1 MVSAQQSCGQNRGR
15 TPKLGSIHQLV
26 PLSVPTASLLR
37 GFGHAWLSPGLLGC
51 LAARLVCAQIQTPR
65 QIHRAANPTAWGSQE
80 RQIQGLRGK
89 VWYLCI
95 ENKEKIALIG
105 VINPWKKTYQEL
117 LCVLYHPPF
126 FFNQYCMLCPHSA
139 GTSAK
144 PRALFHSRDQVC
156 WAPRFIEDHWSSH
169 EGPGNGSSPDLSIKR
184 NCAVMCNK

>member
-1 MVSAQQSCGQNRGR
+1 MVSAQRSCGQNRGR
-15 TPKLGSIHQLV
+15 TPKLGSVHQLV

-37 GFGHAWLSPGLLGC
+37 GFGHARLSPGLLGC

-117 LCVLYHPPF
+117 LCVLYYPPF
-126 FFNQYCMLCPHSA
+126 FLVSIVHCVHIQRGLQRSPTRCFIPGIRSA
-139 GTSAK
+139 GLHDS
-144 PRALFHSRDQVC
+144 
-156 WAPRFIEDHWSSH
+156 
-169 EGPGNGSSPDLSIKR
+169 
-184 NCAVMCNK
+184 